1 MSATLTCGTTAESRE
16 DGKHTRCGT
25 SGTVWSWSPL
35 LSFWSKR
42 DHFLPVTQ
50 VGLCSSSLGWICVWI
65 TSFFYR
71 CWWGQS
77 LLSAHR
83 PQQWPVWSKLPQ
95 GTVWLGHPSANTDA
109 VAGRADVLLS
119 RQSPHT
125 FSEPSRW
132 PWVTLHGTR
141 RDRVPPLLG
150 WRSCSK
156 PSFSPVILGSASQRS
171 RADTKLTDHISL
183 PSSVISSA
191 VWATWM
197 NTASGFSSGFT
208 VSLHLLNIFISFLD
222 SLNEKFLV
230 IVTVLFSQ

>member
-1 MSATLTCGTTAESRE
+1 MES
-16 DGKHTRCGT
+16 KHTRCGT

-35 LSFWSKR
+35 LSFWSKP

-50 VGLCSSSLGWICVWI
+50 VSHCSSSCLGWICVWI

-109 VAGRADVLLS
+109 IAGRADLLS
-119 RQSPHT
+119 WQPPHI
-125 FSEPSRW
+125 FSKPSRW
-132 PWVTLHGTR
+132 PWVTLPGTR

-156 PSFSPVILGSASQRS
+156 PSFSSVIMESASQRS
-171 RADTKLTDHISL
+171 RADTKLTDHVSL
-183 PSSVISSA
+183 PRSIICSA
-191 VWATWM
+191 VSATSM
-197 NTASGFSSGFT
+197 NNTASGFNRSFT
-208 VSLHLLNIFISFLD
+208 FSLYLLNIFMYFLD
-222 SLNEKFLV
+222 GLNEKFLV
-230 IVTVLFSQ
+230 IVTV